1 MQSLK
6 ITFINFLMVFFIMS
20 ISVLVFH
27 YIQTTELANAQ
38 LDGKMTSTCTSG
50 GDCITVICIDDHPCE
65 TIKTNSNNGTE
76 LGDFIDNITR
86 VTLTP
91 QDVV

>member
-1 MQSLK
+1 
-6 ITFINFLMVFFIMS
+6 MVFS
-20 ISVLVFH
+20 ILSICVLVFH
-27 YIQTTELANAQ
+27 YFQTIELANAQ
-38 LDGKMTSTCTSG
+38 HAGKMTSTCTSG

-76 LGDFIDNITR
+76 LRNFLENMTK

-91 QDVV
+91 QEIV

>member
-1 MQSLK
+1 M
-6 ITFINFLMVFFIMS
+6 F
-20 ISVLVFH
+20 VFH
-27 YIQTTELANAQ
+27 YVQTTEFANAK

-50 GDCITVICIDDHPCE
+50 GDCITVTCIDDHPCE

-76 LGDFIDNITR
+76 PGGLIDNITT

-91 QDVV
+91 QEVV

>member
-1 MQSLK
+1 MLFSYC
-6 ITFINFLMVFFIMS
+6 V
-20 ISVLVFH
+20 
-27 YIQTTELANAQ
+27 QTTHLANAQ
-38 LDGKMTSTCTSG
+38 VDGKMTSTCTSG

-65 TIKTNSNNGTE
+65 TIRTNSNNGTE
-76 LGDFIDNITR
+76 LGDLIDNMTR

>member
-1 MQSLK
+1 M
-6 ITFINFLMVFFIMS
+6 
-20 ISVLVFH
+20 LVFH
-27 YIQTTELANAQ
+27 YVQTIELANAQ
-38 LDGKMTSTCTSG
+38 LNGKMTSTCTSG

-76 LGDFIDNITR
+76 LGDFIDNMTR

-91 QDVV
+91 QEVV

>member
-6 ITFINFLMVFFIMS
+6 ITFINFLMVFSIMS

>member
-1 MQSLK
+1 
-6 ITFINFLMVFFIMS
+6 MVFFILS
-20 ISVLVFH
+20 ISMLVFH
-27 YIQTTELANAQ
+27 YVQTTELANAQ
-38 LDGKMTSTCTSG
+38 LNGKMTSTCTSG

-76 LGDFIDNITR
+76 LGDFIHNMTR

-91 QDVV
+91 QEVV